1 MQLFRNTRNP
11 NGIAAVFLLV
21 LLAIFAG
28 PDVLPRLIA
37 SVPFIDEG
45 VACDDLRLADDRDQ
59 HQSLLG
65 RAASSRFEPPISL
78 TIESTAITQGG
89 QGQIVVTIGIS
100 NETLGTIPILITE
113 DSVLVN
119 EGNGQ
124 AGLGVAFNNPGNV
137 ANATAGNPASELRL
151 LGPRQRCVH
160 RVSFQVSQLP
170 GAFQTGTGTIIAY
183 YRNNSPG
190 TTTQSGPRAPVFN
203 DLGLWTG
210 VVVSNPFT
218 VPVNSPTAP

>member
-1 MQLFRNTRNP
+1 
-11 NGIAAVFLLV
+11 
-21 LLAIFAG
+21 
-28 PDVLPRLIA
+28 

-59 HQSLLG
+59 HQSLVG
-65 RAASSRFEPPISL
+65 RAASSRFEPPVSL

-89 QGQIVVTIGIS
+89 QGQIIVTIGIS

-124 AGLGVAFNNPGNV
+124 AGLGVAFNNTGNI
-137 ANATAGNPASELRL
+137 ANATTGNPASEVRL

-170 GAFQTGTGTIIAY
+170 GPFRRAQ
-183 YRNNSPG
+183 
-190 TTTQSGPRAPVFN
+190 GP
-203 DLGLWTG
+203 
-210 VVVSNPFT
+210 S
-218 VPVNSPTAP
+218 SPTIATTAPAQRPKAGHAPPFSTTWVYGRVSSCLTRLLYL

>member
-1 MQLFRNTRNP
+1 MQIFRNTRNP
-11 NGIAAVFLLV
+11 NGVAAVFLLV

-28 PDVLPRLIA
+28 PDVLPRLIDGI
-37 SVPFIDEG
+37 PFVDEG
-45 VACDDLRLADDRDQ
+45 VACDDLRLGDDRDQ

-65 RAASSRFEPPISL
+65 RAASSRFEPPIDL

-89 QGQIVVTIGIS
+89 TGQVIVTIGIS
-100 NETLGTIPILITE
+100 NETLGTIPLLITE

-124 AGLGVAFNNPGNV
+124 AGLGVAFNNLGTI
-137 ANATAGNPASELRL
+137 ANSSTGNPASEVRL

-160 RVSFQVSQLP
+160 RVSFQVNQLP

-183 YRNNSPG
+183 YRNNTPG
-190 TTTQSGPRAPVFN
+190 TTVQSGPRAPVFN

-210 VVVSNPFT
+210 VIISDPFT
-218 VPVNSPTAP
+218 VPVTQPGS